1 MKKFHRIALLGALAL
16 IAVAAF
22 APISSAATSSTA
34 STRALAIKVGK
45 KTSFLVT
52 TNPSTGYSWK
62 WTTAP
67 DTTVASGS
75 EPKVLPKA
83 SSMMGTSQKARI
95 TITGVAPGVT
105 SGVLSYI
112 APDGTTVGKTL
123 TIYIA
128 VG

>member
-1 MKKFHRIALLGALAL
+1 MKKLHRVALLGALAL
-16 IAVAAF
+16 VAIAAF
-22 APISSAATSSTA
+22 APIGSAATDSTNA
-34 STRALAIKVGK
+34 IALKPGK
-45 KTSFLVT
+45 KASFLVA
-52 TNPSTGYSWK
+52 TNPSTGYAWK

-67 DTTVASGS
+67 DAAIAAGS

-83 SSMMGTSQKARI
+83 SSMVGVSQKARI
-95 TITGVAPGVT
+95 TITGKAPGVT
-105 SGVLSYI
+105 TGVLSYI

>member
-1 MKKFHRIALLGALAL
+1 MKKLHRVALLGALAL
-16 IAVAAF
+16 VAVAAF
-22 APISSAATSSTA
+22 APIGSAATNSTKA
-34 STRALAIKVGK
+34 VAIKVGK

-67 DTTVASGS
+67 DAAVASGS
-75 EPKVLPKA
+75 EPKVLPKGSNMA
-83 SSMMGTSQKARI
+83 GAPQKARI
-95 TITGVAPGVT
+95 TLTGVAPGVT
-105 SGVLSYI
+105 SGVLSYV

-123 TIYIA
+123 TVYIA